1 MFNLGLL
8 AMVGM
13 PGIFE
18 LLIIGVV
25 VIVPIVVAV
34 SIVVATS
41 RRNRLPGSSTLA
53 PCPDCNHAVSIR
65 AQTCPHCGAPL
76 KPLA

>member
-8 AMVGM
+8 PMLGM

-18 LLIIGVV
+18 LLVIGVV

-34 SIVVATS
+34 SVVFATS
-41 RRNRLPGSSTLA
+41 RRNRLPEANALA

>member
-1 MFNLGLL
+1 MFHLGLL
-8 AMVGM
+8 AFFGM
-13 PGIFE
+13 PGFFE

-25 VIVPIVVAV
+25 VCIPLAVAAA
-34 SIVVATS
+34 ILLATS
-41 RRNRLPGSSTLA
+41 RRNRLPGSSTLV